1 VKPIPVVLLLSPAGP
16 APAETWM
23 GQARLAAARDLLA
36 RLQRV
41 PAAGPLFVMAGHP
54 DDQQDLVER
63 GARPLQAEA
72 GPFHFGR
79 ALAAIIT
86 RQGLTDLAY
95 FGGASAPLA
104 SEAHLQEA
112 LDRARGEKR
121 VVVNNY
127 HSTDW
132 AVVPEAEILVGLA
145 DRLRTDNALGWVL
158 AHDGDRQVEPLPASA
173 ASRADLDTP
182 ADVAMIARHPGLGPE
197 VGRVAESL
205 PQPILN
211 RLDQLLQI
219 LRTPGRTLS
228 VIGRASSTVWQAL
241 EARRQVW
248 IRMFAEERGM
258 LASGRAERG
267 EVRSL
272 IGAMVD
278 QAGPRAFLRS
288 LGSMSDG
295 AIWDTRVWMSQRG
308 PWPSAADRFSAD
320 LGRAGDI
327 EDGALRELTAAVEE
341 ASLPIVTGGH
351 GVVAGGL
358 LALLESL
365 EP

>member
-1 VKPIPVVLLLSPAGP
+1 
-16 APAETWM
+16 M

-41 PAAGPLFVMAGHP
+41 PAAGPVFVLAGRP

-79 ALAAIIT
+79 ALSAILQ
-86 RQGLTDLAY
+86 RQSLTEVAY

-104 SEAHLQEA
+104 SEALLQGA
-112 LDRARGEKR
+112 LERARNEKR

-132 AVVPEAEILVGLA
+132 AVVPEAEVLVGLA
-145 DRLRTDNALGWVL
+145 ARLRTDNALGWVL
-158 AHDGDRQVEPLPASA
+158 AHEGDRQVEALPPNA
-173 ASRADLDTP
+173 ATRADLDTP
-182 ADVAMIARHPGLGPE
+182 ADVAMIARHPDLGPE
-197 VGRVAESL
+197 VARVAESL
-205 PQPILN
+205 PRPLLH
-211 RLDQLLQI
+211 RLDQILQI

-241 EARRQVW
+241 EARRQIW

-288 LGSMSDG
+288 LGSMSEG

-320 LGRAGDI
+320 LGRADDI
-327 EDGALRELTAAVEE
+327 EDAGLRELTAAVEE
-341 ASLPIVTGGH
+341 APLPVVTGGH

-365 EP
+365 EPE